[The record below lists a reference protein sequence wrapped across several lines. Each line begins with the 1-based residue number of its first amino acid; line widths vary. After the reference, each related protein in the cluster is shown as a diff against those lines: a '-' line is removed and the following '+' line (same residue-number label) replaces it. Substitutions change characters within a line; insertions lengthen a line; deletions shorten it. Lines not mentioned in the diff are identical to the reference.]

1 MNISV
6 SMYSLI
12 STVKKENWST
22 VDFIDY
28 ANRISLDGVE
38 LLDIFWQN
46 KDDIRDELEQ
56 VTKALKK
63 HNLKVS
69 AYDVTNNFV
78 KESSEDRAKEVTKVK
93 EAIQVAKQLN
103 TNIIRVFCG
112 DIHDDL
118 TYEDGQGWI
127 VDGLKQC
134 AAAAEKE
141 QIYLAIENHGLLAG
155 KSEQVEEII
164 EEVNSP
170 YVKSTFD
177 TGNFLLVH
185 EKPQQAF
192 DRLKDKIVHVHFKDF
207 REKEANEDIKG
218 FRSTLGV
225 ELIGTIPGDG
235 EVDLAYIVQGLK
247 ETNYQGWLSI
257 EYEGKDDAKEANEE
271 AVNRLRNLLQ

>member
-12 STVKKENWST
+12 ETVKKEMWST

-28 ANRISLDGVE
+28 ANYISLDGVE
-38 LLDIFWQN
+38 LLDIFWRN
-46 KDDIRDELEQ
+46 KDDISDELEQ
-56 VTKALKK
+56 VTMALKK

-78 KESSEDRAKEVTKVK
+78 KESNEDRAKEVNKVK
-93 EAIQVAKQLN
+93 DAIQIAKQLN
-103 TNIIRVFCG
+103 TNILRVFCG

-118 TYEDGQGWI
+118 TYEDDQGWI
-127 VDGLKQC
+127 VDSLKQC
-134 AAAAEKE
+134 AEAAEKE

-164 EEVNSP
+164 EKVNSP
-170 YVKSTFD
+170 FVKSTFD

-207 REKEANEDIKG
+207 REKEADEDVKG
-218 FRSTLGV
+218 FRSTKDV

-235 EVDLAYIVQGLK
+235 EVDLSYIVQGLK
-247 ETNYQGWLSI
+247 EINYEGWLSI
-257 EYEGKDDAKEANEE
+257 EYEGKDDAKDANEE

>member
-12 STVKKENWST
+12 STVNAEKWST

-28 ANRISLDGVE
+28 AHRISLDGVE
-38 LLDIFWQN
+38 LLDMFWQN
-46 KDDIRDELEQ
+46 KDDISKELEQ
-56 VTKALKK
+56 VTMALKK

-78 KESSEDRAKEVTKVK
+78 KESNEDRAKEVNKVK
-93 EAIQVAKQLN
+93 DAIQIAKQLN
-103 TNIIRVFCG
+103 TNILRVFCG

-127 VDGLKQC
+127 VDSLKQC
-134 AAAAEKE
+134 AEAAEKE

-164 EEVNSP
+164 EKVNSP
-170 YVKSTFD
+170 FVKSTFD

-207 REKEANEDIKG
+207 REKEADEDIKG
-218 FRSTLGV
+218 FHSTKDV

-235 EVDLAYIVQGLK
+235 EVDLSYIVQGLK
-247 ETNYQGWLSI
+247 EINYEGWLSI